1 MPLGQKPDT
10 DELVKREGARKYGE
24 SMNGKTEETKYDR
37 AMREIDDAIRTEDWF
52 SGFANS
58 VTYLEFFA
66 YWLLRWHCIKKKIN
80 VKNKLKGLKISTM
93 TLILYMLEL
102 IDTNTFTKINTIV
115 KERNKL
121 VHPANTGISYRDRKE
136 KDKAI
141 KMLNDAKYCITKL
154 KEGIGKKK
162 ES

>member
-1 MPLGQKPDT
+1 MKKKT
-10 DELVKREGARKYGE
+10 
-24 SMNGKTEETKYDR
+24 GKTKYDR

-66 YWLLRWHCIKKKIN
+66 YWLLRWYCIKKKID
-80 VKNKLKGLKISTM
+80 VKSKLKSLKVSTM
-93 TLILYMLEL
+93 TLILYILKL
-102 IDTNTFTKINTIV
+102 IDTNTFTKINTII

-121 VHPANTGISYRDRKE
+121 VHPANTGISYRDRKK

-141 KMLNDAKYCITKL
+141 KLLNDAKFCITKL
-154 KEGIGKKK
+154 KEGIGQEKKHGR
-162 ES
+162 

>member
-1 MPLGQKPDT
+1 MH
-10 DELVKREGARKYGE
+10 
-24 SMNGKTEETKYDR
+24 GKSEETRYDR

-66 YWLLRWHCIKKKIN
+66 YWLLRWYCITKKVD

-93 TLILYMLEL
+93 TLILYMLKL

-121 VHPANTGISYRDRKE
+121 VHPANTGISYRDRKK
-136 KDKAI
+136 KDKAVGL
-141 KMLNDAKYCITKL
+141 LNDAKFCITKL
-154 KEGIGKKK
+154 KEDIGQEKKLK
-162 ES
+162 AT